1 MTSIPLK
8 LPFNIKLT
16 RPMNPTGIWDWLTTI
31 DHKKIGVLYG
41 VTAFIMFLT
50 GGIEAI
56 LIRTQLIAPE
66 LKIIAPEVY
75 NQLFTMHATTMIFL
89 GVMPLSAAFFN
100 FVVPLQIGA
109 RDVAFPRL
117 NAFSYWT
124 FLAGA
129 FIMKASWFLGGSPN
143 AGWFGYAPI
152 TTATFNP
159 GNGIDFWVVGLLV
172 LGVAS
177 LAASFNFIVTIINM
191 RAPGMTMMRLPLFT
205 WMTFIT
211 AILLVLAF
219 PVITVA
225 LIELMLDRTFDF
237 NFFNTAAGANP
248 LLWQHLF

>member
-1 MTSIPLK
+1 MSTLSLAIP
-8 LPFNIKLT
+8 
-16 RPMNPTGIWDWLTTI
+16 RPVHPSGLWNWLTTI

-41 VTAFIMFLT
+41 VTAFIMFLS
-50 GGIEAI
+50 GGVEATLMRI
-56 LIRTQLIAPE
+56 QLTKPE
-66 LKIIAPEVY
+66 LDIVSAAVY
-75 NQLFTMHATTMIFL
+75 NQLFTMHGTTMIFL
-89 GVMPLSAAFFN
+89 AIMPLGAAFFN
-100 FVVPLQIGA
+100 FVIPLQIGA

-129 FIMKASWFLGGSPN
+129 IMLKLSWIGGATD
-143 AGWFGYAPI
+143 AGWFGYAPL
-152 TTATFNP
+152 TSVDQNP
-159 GNGIDFWVVGLLV
+159 GKGIDFWIISLQV

-211 AILLVLAF
+211 AILLILAF

-225 LIELMLDRTFDF
+225 LIELTFDRYFDF
-237 NFFNTAAGANP
+237 NFFNVARGGSVV
-248 LLWQHLF
+248 LWQHLFWVFWPS